1 MKIKNREFIIMDK
14 MEFTNYFLNKT
25 KKTEPSYLDH
35 IESRW
40 VKFSK
45 GFNFVL
51 KEVNENNFYS
61 VLHIH
66 EQIRQGK
73 KI

>member
-14 MEFTNYFLNKT
+14 MAFTNYFLSKT
-25 KKTEPSYLDH
+25 KKIEPGYLDH

-40 VKFSK
+40 IKISK

-51 KEVNENNFYS
+51 KEVNEKNFYS
-61 VLHIH
+61 VLYIH